1 MHEKTLRDIL
11 GEYSKLAVDIETLTN
26 DSDLYDAGLTSLT
39 TVSVMLALEDA
50 FDVEF
55 EDHML
60 SRATFHSVNTLVA
73 AIEELLEDQAA

>member
-1 MHEKTLRDIL
+1 MREETVREIL
-11 GEYSKLAVDIETLTN
+11 GEYSKLAVEIQTLTN

-60 SRATFHSVNTLVA
+60 TRATFHSVNTVIA
-73 AIEELLEDQAA
+73 AIDELLEAQAA

>member
-1 MHEKTLRDIL
+1 MNEKTVREIL
-11 GEYSKLAVDIETLTN
+11 AEYSKLAVDVSTLTN

-60 SRATFHSVNTLVA
+60 NRATFHSVNTLLA
-73 AIEELLEDQAA
+73 AIDELLESQAA

>member
-1 MHEKTLRDIL
+1 MHDKTVREIL
-11 GEYSKLAVDIETLTN
+11 GEYSKLAVDINTLTN

-39 TVSVMLALEDA
+39 TVSVMLALEDT

>member
-1 MHEKTLRDIL
+1 MHEKTVRDIL